1 MADRNELRGTAVAI
15 GVIGLVLIGLGA
27 VIALTS
33 DRGISTPSSGI
44 LIRSGAVLGA
54 LALALPSIRKPSV
67 STLLVAGGG
76 LVLVLA
82 RPGLIW
88 AALIGWVVW
97 IVLGRQR
104 STDSNDS

>member
-1 MADRNELRGTAVAI
+1 MRGTAVAI
-15 GVIGLVLIGLGA
+15 GVIGLVLIALGV

-33 DRGISTPSSGI
+33 DRGVSTPSSGI

-54 LALALPSIRKPSV
+54 LALALRSIRKPSV
-67 STLLVAGGG
+67 SSLLVAGGG
-76 LVLVLA
+76 LALVLV
-82 RPGLIW
+82 RPGLVW
-88 AALIGWVVW
+88 AALAGWVLW